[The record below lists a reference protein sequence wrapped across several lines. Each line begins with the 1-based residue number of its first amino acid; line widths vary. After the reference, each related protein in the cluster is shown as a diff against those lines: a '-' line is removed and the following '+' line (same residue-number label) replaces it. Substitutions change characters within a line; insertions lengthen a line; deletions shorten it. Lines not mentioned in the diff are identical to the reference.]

1 MRARRTGLKWQA
13 WQSIHTWNEP
23 YRLPYGWA
31 QWQYVWDVRLATGKI
46 DSDTAASG
54 GRGLEAMHYYG
65 AWDVMGDWTTRAV
78 EVEDWMDVPI
88 AEATETSE
96 ER

>member
-1 MRARRTGLKWQA
+1 MGLPNIYFR
-13 WQSIHTWNEP
+13 S
-23 YRLPYGWA
+23 
-31 QWQYVWDVRLATGKI
+31 GKP
-46 DSDTAASG
+46 DKL
-54 GRGLEAMHYYG
+54 LEAMHYYG

>member
-1 MRARRTGLKWQA
+1 
-13 WQSIHTWNEP
+13 
-23 YRLPYGWA
+23 
-31 QWQYVWDVRLATGKI
+31 
-46 DSDTAASG
+46 
-54 GRGLEAMHYYG
+54 
-65 AWDVMGDWTTRAV
+65 MGDWTTRAV